1 MIHFLSLVESGSA
14 TVEQLHL
21 VARSAH
27 RTSSKDVAQGMGE
40 LMTEGKH
47 KQKLMKTNNGER
59 ERVARLE
66 LLH

>member
-1 MIHFLSLVESGSA
+1 
-14 TVEQLHL
+14 
-21 VARSAH
+21 
-27 RTSSKDVAQGMGE
+27 MGE

-47 KQKLMKTNNGER
+47 KQKLMKTNGGER